1 MNGSGSLN
9 AAPTSVMIDVDIN
22 VDSISSD
29 YDVDRLSERVKEDI
43 YNDMMYRNVNVV
55 SLRR

>member
-1 MNGSGSLN
+1 
-9 AAPTSVMIDVDIN
+9 MIDVDIN

-29 YDVDRLSERVKEDI
+29 YDVDRLADRLKEDI